1 MSIKVTGGKK
11 FTRTINFYKKE
22 KNWVSILD
30 KAAKNVANDIRDDAE
45 TKLYNRWKK
54 TTGKT
59 GKSIKPRVYK
69 KGNNVYL
76 SLSSDHP
83 AMNFLEYGGE
93 VKKIPAYTADKNSRL
108 FPYVENWHSAA
119 MYDKEDKAMKM
130 AGAIHANQ
138 PFKQGTFHMTNA
150 LREGL
155 PALEGEVIRVA
166 KSIPK

>member
-11 FTRTINFYKKE
+11 FTRTINFFKKRD
-22 KNWVSILD
+22 NWVSILD
-30 KAAKNVANDIRDDAE
+30 KAAKNVVNEIRDDAE

-59 GKSIKPRVYK
+59 GKSITPRVYK

-93 VKKIPAYTADKNSRL
+93 VKKKL
-108 FPYVENWHSAA
+108 
-119 MYDKEDKAMKM
+119 
-130 AGAIHANQ
+130 
-138 PFKQGTFHMTNA
+138 
-150 LREGL
+150 L
-155 PALEGEVIRVA
+155 
-166 KSIPK
+166 